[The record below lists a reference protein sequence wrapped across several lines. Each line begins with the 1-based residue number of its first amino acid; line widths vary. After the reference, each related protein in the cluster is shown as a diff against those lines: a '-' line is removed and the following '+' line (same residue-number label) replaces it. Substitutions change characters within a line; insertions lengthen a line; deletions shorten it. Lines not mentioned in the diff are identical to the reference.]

1 MDNRGHF
8 ILAGWLIDGSGGPI
22 QKKAL
27 LKIVDGR
34 IAAVSRYNQSD
45 CPAGSGI
52 TDFSHCCILPPL
64 IDSHAHLCMSGTL
77 HPKSRQDQLTA
88 GYETLKKAIT
98 EHLSHHLSHGVLAVR
113 DGGDRLAAVLR
124 YFRELDESAALP
136 VVVKSPGKA
145 WHRKSRYG
153 GLIGRGVD
161 TSMQLDRVITGES
174 SAVDHIKVVNSGIN
188 SLKQFGRQTT
198 PQFSLRELAG
208 TVDWAGKQGLKVMVH
223 ANGTVPVQM
232 AVEAGC
238 HSIEHGFFMGRE
250 NLETLAEKQVCWVP
264 TIFTM
269 KGCLESVE
277 LGMKEADSAVVA
289 KTLDHQLQQL
299 SLARACGAR
308 VAVGTDAGSIGVLH
322 GESLAGELKLFMQA
336 GYSLPEAISCATHRG
351 AQLLGIDNEFG
362 LLEKGRPA
370 HFLVVRGTPPQL
382 LRKLRFLEAVY
393 LHGKPSEH
401 YRSLLRKARVHRP

>member
-1 MDNRGHF
+1 MDNREHF
-8 ILAGWLIDGSGGPI
+8 ILAGWLIDGSGSPI

-34 IAAVSRYNQSD
+34 IATVDRYNQSD
-45 CPAGSGI
+45 CPAGPEL
-52 TDFSHCCILPPL
+52 TDLSHCCILPPL
-64 IDSHAHLCMSGTL
+64 IDSHAHLCMSGAL
-77 HPKSRQDQLTA
+77 HPKSRQGQLTA
-88 GYETLKKAIT
+88 GYETLKKVIA

-113 DGGDRLAAVLR
+113 DGGDRLAAVIR
-124 YFRELDESAALP
+124 YFKEKDESQTLP

-145 WHRKSRYG
+145 WYRQGRYG
-153 GLIGRGVD
+153 GLIGRGVE
-161 TSMQLDRVITGES
+161 TAMQLDQVVAGES
-174 SAVDHIKVVNSGIN
+174 TAVDHLKVVNSGMN
-188 SLKQFGRQTT
+188 SLKQFGYQTR
-198 PQFSLRELAG
+198 PQFSGPELGG
-208 TVDWAGKQGLKVMVH
+208 TVKWAENQGLKVMVH

-238 HSIEHGFFMGRE
+238 HSIDHGFFMGRE
-250 NLETLAEKQVCWVP
+250 NLERLAEKQVCWVP

-269 KGCLESVE
+269 KACLESVE
-277 LGMKEADSAVVA
+277 LGMKEADPDVVA

-299 SLARACGAR
+299 SRARTCGAR

-336 GYSLPEAISCATHRG
+336 GYSLTEAISCATHQG
-351 AQLLGIDNEFG
+351 ARLLGIDDEYG